1 MSGPSVTPMRRV
13 RVAAGLW
20 LLLTVVWWMVI
31 YDRLVVLAGRRYSH
45 DATVAF
51 RESHRYLTI
60 AEGLT
65 PLVRQAART
74 ATTMTVPVLLVGW
87 AAVWWAGRS
96 ARRAQV
102 LLDERQRR

>member
-1 MSGPSVTPMRRV
+1 MSGSSPTTRRRV

-20 LLLTVVWWMVI
+20 LLLTVVWWMVV

-45 DATVAF
+45 DAAVAF

-74 ATTMTVPVLLVGW
+74 ATTCTLPVLLAGW
-87 AAVWWAGRS
+87 AVIWWAGRS